1 MSDDQHPTTTTVEA
15 SFADAAQAERAA
27 VQLQEHGVP
36 ADRIDV
42 EHGHTSSP
50 GRTAAADQGTAT
62 RLAGAWWGGVIV
74 GALVGGLIGAVIGA
88 AAGGIG
94 SRIFW
99 ALALGCGGGGAGVGA
114 LWGMFAG
121 FARRSRGTRSL
132 GQANPPE
139 LSDAVRLLVAV
150 DDSQVDSV
158 RRIIREK
165 GGAL

>member
-1 MSDDQHPTTTTVEA
+1 MADDQHTTTTTVEA
-15 SFADAAQAERAA
+15 SFADAAQAERAV

-36 ADRIDV
+36 AERIDV

-50 GRTAAADQGTAT
+50 GRTAAEDQGTVT
-62 RLAGAWWGGVIV
+62 RLAGSWWTGVLV
-74 GALVGGLIGAVIGA
+74 GALVGGLIGAIIGA
-88 AAGGIG
+88 VAGGIG

-121 FARRSRGTRSL
+121 FARRGRGTRSL
-132 GQANPPE
+132 DDANRPE

-150 DDSQVDSV
+150 DDQQLDSV